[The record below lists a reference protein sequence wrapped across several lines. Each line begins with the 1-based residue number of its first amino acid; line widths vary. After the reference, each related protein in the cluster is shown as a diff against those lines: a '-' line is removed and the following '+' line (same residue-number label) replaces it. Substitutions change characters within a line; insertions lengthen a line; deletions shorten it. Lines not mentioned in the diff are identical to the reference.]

1 MNESV
6 TWSKRLQQIAKW
18 TLIPVVGLLA
28 LYIAFSAIA
37 ALVVLIVLIVLL
49 GAELGL
55 WEWEVSFG

>member
-1 MNESV
+1 MDESV

-28 LYIAFSAIA
+28 LYIVFSAIA
-37 ALVVLIVLIVLL
+37 ALVVLIVLL